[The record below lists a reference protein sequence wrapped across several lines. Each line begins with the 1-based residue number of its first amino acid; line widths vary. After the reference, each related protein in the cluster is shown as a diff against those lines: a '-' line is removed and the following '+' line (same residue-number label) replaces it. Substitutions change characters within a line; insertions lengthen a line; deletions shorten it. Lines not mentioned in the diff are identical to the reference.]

1 MAATWLCVAGERARY
16 LTYAVIVAMLA
27 MAFFW
32 SGWLLWAL
40 LIFALSRMQQA
51 PLNDVTPLNR
61 GEVAVAML
69 LLVLFVLTFTPI
81 PLRYITP

>member
-1 MAATWLCVAGERARY
+1 
-16 LTYAVIVAMLA
+16 
-27 MAFFW
+27 
-32 SGWLLWAL
+32 
-40 LIFALSRMQQA
+40 MQQA